1 MRLLSI
7 YSRCARNA
15 NVLRVPQARMLDREQ
30 RQDTSLLRGPEA
42 AACEEAMRD
51 SEKWR
56 LCAEWLRFCLSIGWA
71 KSDLDA
77 LERVFWQCDGWKTF
91 RGYP

>member
-1 MRLLSI
+1 
-7 YSRCARNA
+7 
-15 NVLRVPQARMLDREQ
+15 
-30 RQDTSLLRGPEA
+30 
-42 AACEEAMRD
+42 MRD